1 MRTGSRVPFNFF
13 GCFNFRM
20 SSLLSLLAAYNLHYC
35 RQKSSGASDST
46 AIQAEC
52 AVHKPRL
59 VMIGY
64 SLLPSEKRRAWA
76 AVKEY
81 CEVPVLEL
89 HREGGPELMS
99 PAFSHES
106 LAARTSNPA
115 FSSVLLRTSARRGS
129 CDTTR
134 ILSFAVTHNGMPLP
148 MSLFHLETYLGEKL
162 ANKFFIF
169 MSLFICAS
177 AGAHRTSGP

>member
-1 MRTGSRVPFNFF
+1 MTAKDRILVVSHDPRLAHVRRRTLENAGFEV
-13 GCFNFRM
+13 
-20 SSLLSLLAAYNLHYC
+20 LA
-35 RQKSSGASDST
+35 ASDST

-89 HREGGPELMS
+89 HRESGPELMS

-106 LAARTSNPA
+106 LAPDDFLAT
-115 FSSVLLRTSARRGS
+115 VMKIVGS
-129 CDTTR
+129 EQR
-134 ILSFAVTHNGMPLP
+134 
-148 MSLFHLETYLGEKL
+148 K
-162 ANKFFIF
+162 
-169 MSLFICAS
+169 
-177 AGAHRTSGP
+177 